1 MQPVV
6 NWIAEH
12 VMPVLAPV
20 IEGIGNKFLNMLET
34 ISDVFNGLFDILG
47 GVIDFI
53 TGVFSGDWEK
63 AWNGIKNIF
72 KGVWETFAAIAKK
85 PINAVIDY

>member
-1 MQPVV
+1 
-6 NWIAEH
+6 
-12 VMPVLAPV
+12 MPVSTPV

-34 ISDVFNGLFDILG
+34 ISDVFNGLFDTVG

-63 AWNGIKNIF
+63 A
-72 KGVWETFAAIAKK
+72 
-85 PINAVIDY
+85 